1 MHLTDCINEASVSE
15 GEVLVDSDIPV
26 LLDSMAHDLF
36 ETRVDNLNFISSMD
50 FRSLITESHKLEES
64 GLGFLLIF
72 LSHTSRGN
80 VVKVLKPFEVGAGD
94 TTTVNKHVWGA
105 DNASSG
111 EDLFS
116 GIGGGSVG
124 TFKDGLYLD

>member
-15 GEVLVDSDIPV
+15 GEVLVDSNIPV
-26 LLDSMAHDLF
+26 LLDSVAHDLF

-94 TTTVNKHVWGA
+94 TTTVDKHVWGA

-124 TFKDGLYLD
+124 TLKDGLYLD